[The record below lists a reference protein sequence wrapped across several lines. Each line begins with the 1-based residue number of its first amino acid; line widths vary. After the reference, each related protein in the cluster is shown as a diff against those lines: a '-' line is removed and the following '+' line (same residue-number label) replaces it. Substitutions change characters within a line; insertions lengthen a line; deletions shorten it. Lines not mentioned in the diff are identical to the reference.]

1 MIINFVQMQL
11 PYQQPSKGDKMS
23 WNPVLNKFIEIKNTY
38 KNKIGEPTYSYK
50 SGYTDESKTCLE

>member
-11 PYQQPSKGDKMS
+11 PYQQPSKGEKMS

-50 SGYTDESKTCLE
+50 SGYFL